1 MKTIISTYI
10 LMFAFTACTSQVVN
24 DQTLVPAAKAKRL
37 FDIAENKTVISS
49 LESYSTGDN
58 FGSNV
63 ENASN
68 FMTFVNKDA
77 ESYRGATLKSLIT
90 TNPAE
95 VEDLSIKS
103 LLEVYDTVMVD
114 KVMYFVAEGDLLFDY
129 DEMIQYV
136 SSVNFYNK
144 DTLFQ
149 QEKLVG
155 VVIGGQFSKIH
166 NPENIS
172 YSIIKQTFSEAEY
185 NNLIAY
191 MSEATEDWSRICNV
205 AFTHRSD
212 LDDQLNASDNP
223 QELTFVIKKV
233 NSGTFIAK
241 AFFPYYPKYRRKIL
255 IDFTFFTSDFS
266 KPGVLRHELGHVL
279 GFRHEH
285 IRSGAP
291 AICPSENMNNTIELS
306 DYDPK
311 SVMHYFC
318 GGVGSKDLKITKKD
332 SIGASIFYPFN

>member
-1 MKTIISTYI
+1 MKTLISTYI
-10 LMFAFTACTSQVVN
+10 IMFAFTACTSQVIN
-24 DQTLVPAAKAKRL
+24 DQALVPAAKAKRL
-37 FDIAENKTVISS
+37 FEIAEDKAVITST
-49 LESYSTGDN
+49 ESYSAGDN
-58 FGSNV
+58 FNYAGG
-63 ENASN
+63 NASN
-68 FMTFVNKDA
+68 FMTFVDKDA

-95 VEDLSIKS
+95 VEDLSINS
-103 LLEVYDTVMVD
+103 LLELYDTVMVD

-129 DEMIQYV
+129 DEIIQYI

-155 VVIGGQFSKIH
+155 VIIGGQFSKID

-172 YSIIKQTFSEAEY
+172 YSIIKKTFSETEY
-185 NNLIAY
+185 NSLIAY
-191 MSEATEDWSRICNV
+191 MSEATDDWSRVCNV
-205 AFTHRSD
+205 TFTYRSD

-233 NSGTFIAK
+233 NSGAFIAK

-255 IDFTFFTSDFS
+255 IDFTFFTTDFS

-291 AICPSENMNNTIELS
+291 AICPSESLNNTIELS

-318 GGVGSKDLKITKKD
+318 GGIGSKDLIISEKD